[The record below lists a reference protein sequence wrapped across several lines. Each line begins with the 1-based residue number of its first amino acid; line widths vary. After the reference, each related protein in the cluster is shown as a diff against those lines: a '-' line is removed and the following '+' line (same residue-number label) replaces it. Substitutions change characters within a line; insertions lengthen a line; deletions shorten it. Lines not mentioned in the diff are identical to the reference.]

1 MRERITYQ
9 YEQGAQELDGA
20 CMTDKEKQIAD
31 LLGSACMLL
40 EIVVENQY
48 NRTVGIELQYDDDS
62 ALMAAA
68 HGYAQAARNL
78 AIGAPAGVDEESRQ
92 IYDAVIAFVRMEDK
106 IHALNA
112 GVNSLATVQ

>member
-1 MRERITYQ
+1 MRYAEN
-9 YEQGAQELDGA
+9 
-20 CMTDKEKQIAD
+20 MTQKEKDIAD

-48 NRTVGIELQYDDDS
+48 NRTAGIELQYDDDN

-78 AIGAPAGVDEESRQ
+78 AIGAPAGIDEESKR
-92 IYDAVIAFVRMEDK
+92 IHDAAIEFVRIEDK
-106 IHALNA
+106 IREHA
-112 GVNSLATVQ
+112 GVYSTTTLQ

>member
-1 MRERITYQ
+1 
-9 YEQGAQELDGA
+9 
-20 CMTDKEKQIAD
+20 MTDKEKQIAD

-68 HGYAQAARNL
+68 HGYA
-78 AIGAPAGVDEESRQ
+78 
-92 IYDAVIAFVRMEDK
+92 
-106 IHALNA
+106 
-112 GVNSLATVQ
+112 